1 MRELCFRLCLPSIK
15 YSNLLRLVCWQILF
29 MKNIFKFN
37 QVRFLSKQIFG
48 SSWHLILQAEVFF
61 CCVLRFL
68 RQRLLCGFSRSSR
81 FLTHTRAFAVSM
93 RDVLSPSAGN
103 WLRKVNIGKGCADI
117 ASRNQFS
124 PGQAGQTVLSSIG
137 REGKEI
143 VFQQISIEN
152 MWKWWFTKH
161 NKLCFMPRPPHSQ
174 ALPEHLNKKQFF
186 RYIFNS
192 GRISQAFE
200 R

>member
-1 MRELCFRLCLPSIK
+1 MRELCSRLCLPSIK
-15 YSNLLRLVCWQILF
+15 YSNLRHVCSQIYEKYFQIQSSEIPFEADFRQLMTF
-29 MKNIFKFN
+29 DIARSFFSC
-37 QVRFLSKQIFG
+37 VVSCASFDSDCFVASPVHLDFL
-48 SSWHLILQAEVFF
+48 
-61 CCVLRFL
+61 
-68 RQRLLCGFSRSSR
+68 
-81 FLTHTRAFAVSM
+81 HTRALLRSQCEMFYLPVLVIDCEKLISAK
-93 RDVLSPSAGN
+93 DVQILLPATNFRPVKPDKQYYRQSG
-103 WLRKVNIGKGCADI
+103 G
-117 ASRNQFS
+117 
-124 PGQAGQTVLSSIG
+124 
-137 REGKEI
+137 EGKEI

-161 NKLCFMPRPPHSQ
+161 NKLCFMPRLPHSQ